1 MTLALGVIQARWGST
16 RLKSKL
22 ARQLGGKSLL
32 EWVVRR
38 ATACKRLDQV
48 VVAIGDGPD
57 GERVAELVPR
67 DVPVIYGSES
77 DVLGRFVQ
85 ALDTHPT
92 WGVVRI
98 CADNPFL
105 DPVLIDRLVTT
116 AAEHPECDYLSYG
129 SRTERPM
136 ILSSVGLFAEWCRA
150 EALRDAARLAYD
162 PADREHVTRYLY
174 GHPERFRVRLLPV
187 PAALDRDDLRLT
199 VDVEEDWEHA
209 TAILEALGPEDLEWQ
224 RIAQLLDPRPEVR
237 QRMAAL
243 NQAHAKYL

>member
-1 MTLALGVIQARWGST
+1 MHATLGIIQARWGST

-22 ARQLGGKSLL
+22 ARRLGGKSLL

-38 ATACKRLDQV
+38 VTDCERLDQV
-48 VVAIGDGPD
+48 VVAVGDGPED
-57 GERVAELVPR
+57 ERVVELVPH
-67 DVPVIYGSES
+67 DVPVIRGSER
-77 DVLGRFVQ
+77 DVLDRFVG
-85 ALDTHPT
+85 ALDAHPARA
-92 WGVVRI
+92 VVRI

-105 DPVLIDRLVTT
+105 DPVLVDRLVTT

-129 SRTERPM
+129 SRSGRPM
-136 ILSSVGLFAEWCRA
+136 ILSTVGLFAEWCRG
-150 EALRDAARLAYD
+150 EALREAARLARD

-199 VDVEEDWEHA
+199 VDIEEDWEHA
-209 TAILEALGPEDLEWQ
+209 TAILEALGQEDLEWQ
-224 RIAQLLDPRPEVR
+224 RIAQLLDHQPDLR

-243 NQAHAKYL
+243 NRAHAKV